1 MRGAATRQVARV
13 SPVTWIVVA
22 FIALASVLGVIA
34 TIVVLATH
42 LKHLGGTLRT
52 VREEVEPELAR
63 LREATE
69 VARAELER
77 VSDAADEYSASRAD

>member
-1 MRGAATRQVARV
+1 M

-22 FIALASVLGVIA
+22 TIALASVLGVVA
-34 TIVVLATH
+34 TIVVVSTH
-42 LKHLGGTLRT
+42 LKHLAATLRT

-69 VARAELER
+69 VARDELER
-77 VSDAADEYSASRAD
+77 VGDAADELSASRHD

>member
-1 MRGAATRQVARV
+1 M

-22 FIALASVLGVIA
+22 FIALVSVLGVIA
-34 TIVVLATH
+34 TIVVLMTH
-42 LKHLGGTLRT
+42 LRRLGGTLRV

-69 VARAELER
+69 VARTELER
-77 VSDAADEYSASRAD
+77 VRESADEYSASRAD

>member
-1 MRGAATRQVARV
+1 M

-22 FIALASVLGVIA
+22 TIALASVLGVVA
-34 TIVVLATH
+34 TIVVVSTH
-42 LKHLGGTLRT
+42 LKHLAATLGT

-69 VARAELER
+69 VARDELER
-77 VSDAADEYSASRAD
+77 VGDAADELSASRRD

>member
-1 MRGAATRQVARV
+1 M

-22 FIALASVLGVIA
+22 AIALASVLGVIM
-34 TIVVLATH
+34 TIGVVSTH
-42 LKHLGGTLRT
+42 LKHLAGTLRT

-69 VARAELER
+69 VARGELER
-77 VSDAADEYSASRAD
+77 VGDAADELSASRQD

>member
-1 MRGAATRQVARV
+1 M

-22 FIALASVLGVIA
+22 TIALASVLGVIA
-34 TIVVLATH
+34 TIVVVSTH

-52 VREEVEPELAR
+52 VREEVEPELAH

-69 VARAELER
+69 VARGELER
-77 VSDAADEYSASRAD
+77 VSDAADELSASRRD

>member
-1 MRGAATRQVARV
+1 M

-22 FIALASVLGVIA
+22 AIALASVIGVIA
-34 TIVVLATH
+34 TIVVVSTH

-69 VARAELER
+69 VTRGELER
-77 VSDAADEYSASRAD
+77 VSDAADELSASRQD